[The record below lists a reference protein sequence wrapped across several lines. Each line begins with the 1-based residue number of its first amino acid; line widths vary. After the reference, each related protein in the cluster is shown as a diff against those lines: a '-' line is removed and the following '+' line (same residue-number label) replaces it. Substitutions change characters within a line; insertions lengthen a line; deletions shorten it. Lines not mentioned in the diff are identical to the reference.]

1 MQAKATLHVCA
12 CARVWFGVFLVSCS
26 FWVTSCVIPI
36 SLPISLVQTSQQSQ
50 MHNPVET
57 LSAQCRF
64 LQFEHL
70 NDKHRHS
77 TSRPLTQGQ
86 RSLSLPLRPLGQS
99 SPQKILLSIHIAS
112 VSFSTGFIMCCPC
125 QIHDRRN
132 RKTRCLNS
140 MNPKTPLSP
149 NSSQSLL
156 NPPHHTTTLHWNPPL
171 APTEGPH
178 PTGALGVPRTGL
190 YGPDPWW
197 WNSAR
202 RTWSSAGPGH
212 RAWCGTFA
220 PRWVGGVRWEGGSG
234 LRVGW
239 KRLEGTWAAA
249 INSSG
254 SNGNGHHLME
264 LL

>member
-1 MQAKATLHVCA
+1 M
-12 CARVWFGVFLVSCS
+12 
-26 FWVTSCVIPI
+26 IPI

-156 NPPHHTTTLHWNPPL
+156 NPPHHTTPQHYTETHPWPQRKVPTPPGPWVCHGPDSTDRTRGGGTARAAHGAAL
-171 APTEGPH
+171 AL
-178 PTGALGVPRTGL
+178 ATGL
-190 YGPDPWW
+190 GAEHLPL
-197 WNSAR
+197 
-202 RTWSSAGPGH
+202 GG
-212 RAWCGTFA
+212 
-220 PRWVGGVRWEGGSG
+220 WVE
-234 LRVGW
+234 
-239 KRLEGTWAAA
+239 
-249 INSSG
+249 
-254 SNGNGHHLME
+254 
-264 LL
+264 